1 MRTSRTLPPFQP
13 LCFLLMATVMTHA
26 ACSGDMPERKDAHAA
41 PVTPA
46 QTTPVPTAPAWLVQI
61 EDLYDRQLRVAGLD
75 ARTFQP
81 EQWWDIATPLLTPA
95 RGYSVETIGSSA
107 EGRPLR
113 HVAWGQGP
121 IKVLLWSQMHG
132 DESTAS
138 MTLVDLFRFLG
149 EHPEHP
155 LVEQLR
161 ARTTLHVLPVMNP
174 DGAARF
180 QRRNAQGID
189 INRDARMLASPEAQA
204 LKALRD
210 RLQPEF
216 GFNLHDQRVGYRVGN
231 SDLGTAIALL
241 APPSDERR
249 GINTVRERAIEVAAV
264 IRIALEPRIPGRI
277 ARWDDTFNPRAF
289 GDLMTQWGTSTIL
302 IESGGIEG
310 DPEKQ
315 ALRRLN
321 FIALVAGLD
330 AIANGSHAGVAK
342 ALYSE
347 LPENGRVWPDLLI
360 HGATLAMP
368 GVPQARTDVLVN
380 FRHPLAER
388 GGLIADIGD
397 LEGTEARR
405 VIDATGLFIVPMAP
419 APGTRSAPKFSN
431 GARAFFQLSRD
442 RDGKQVVWTLAGDV
456 DPQHPDPTR
465 SSTP

>member
-1 MRTSRTLPPFQP
+1 MRPPRKPPSFLP
-13 LCFLLMATVMTHA
+13 LLLLLLATVMTHA
-26 ACSGDMPERKDAHAA
+26 ACSRDTPARKDAP
-41 PVTPA
+41 PVSTPD
-46 QTTPVPTAPAWLVQI
+46 QTTPVPAAPAWLLQV
-61 EDLYDRQLRVAGLD
+61 EALYDSELRVPGLE

-81 EQWWDIATPLLTPA
+81 EQWWEVATPLLSPA
-95 RGYSVETIGSSA
+95 RGFSTETVGNSA

-113 HVAWGQGP
+113 HIAWGQGP
-121 IKVLLWSQMHG
+121 ITVLLWSQMHG

-155 LVEQLR
+155 LVQQLKT
-161 ARTTLHVLPVMNP
+161 RTNLHVLPVMNP

-189 INRDARMLASPEAQA
+189 INRDARLLASPEART

-210 RLQPEF
+210 RLQPAF
-216 GFNLHDQRVGYRVGN
+216 GFNLHDQRVGYRVGT
-231 SDLGTAIALL
+231 SDIGTAIALL
-241 APPSDERR
+241 APPSDESR
-249 GINTVRERAIEVAAV
+249 GINDVRKRAIEVAAV

-321 FIALVAGLD
+321 FIALVAGLES
-330 AIANGSHAGVAK
+330 IASGSHAGTSP
-342 ALYSE
+342 LPYSE
-347 LPENGRVWPDLLI
+347 LPENGRTWPDLLI
-360 HGATLAMP
+360 QGGVLAVP
-368 GVPQARTDVLVN
+368 GLDQGRTDLLVN

-388 GGLIADIGD
+388 GGTIADIGD
-397 LEGTEARR
+397 LAGTEARR
-405 VIDATGLFIVPMAP
+405 VIDATGLFIVPIQPTAKGSH
-419 APGTRSAPKFSN
+419 AAKIGN
-431 GARAFFQLSRD
+431 GARAYFHLSRD
-442 RDGKQVVWTLAGDV
+442 PAGKDIVWTLAGDV
-456 DPQHPDPTR
+456 DPQHPSPAPA
-465 SSTP
+465 STP